1 MAVSSTSNTNSTISI
16 DVAGIV
22 EGLMKIENK
31 PLETLQAKIT
41 TKETVISDLGTI
53 KSKVATFQDALD
65 ELEDPSNFENTTSSS
80 TDSSVIQVSSTS
92 GALLGDYTITDVVMA
107 TATKTFLTGSISAG
121 STTKFNSN
129 LSSVTL
135 SDVSN
140 GFTIQI
146 GSSGTIYKSIGSPN
160 GESVLGDTPTIT
172 DIADWINSLEIEANA
187 SVVAVNTAETEW
199 ALIIRGT

>member
-80 TDSSVIQVSSTS
+80 TDS
-92 GALLGDYTITDVVMA
+92 
-107 TATKTFLTGSISAG
+107 
-121 STTKFNSN
+121 
-129 LSSVTL
+129 
-135 SDVSN
+135 
-140 GFTIQI
+140 
-146 GSSGTIYKSIGSPN
+146 
-160 GESVLGDTPTIT
+160 
-172 DIADWINSLEIEANA
+172 LEP
-187 SVVAVNTAETEW
+187 
-199 ALIIRGT
+199 L